1 MSLQNIWRV
10 TWHYEVPNM
19 HATGSLTLDMPA
31 TILQTNSV
39 TGPQSAN
46 AIAADGQ
53 QAIAVIRAQA
63 NLNGPPG
70 STFVVDSV
78 VPASTPSAYQ

>member
-10 TWHYEVPNM
+10 TWHYEVPNL
-19 HATGSLTLDMPA
+19 HATGGLTLDMPA

-39 TGPQSAN
+39 TGPQSQN
-46 AIAADGQ
+46 AIAADGPS
-53 QAIAVIRAQA
+53 AIAVIKA
-63 NLNGPPG
+63 NFNGPPG
-70 STFVVDSV
+70 SSFVCDSV